1 MDTERAT
8 KMAIT
13 PDLAE
18 SRLIARQVSIDAVS
32 VTRGGWTVHVSS
44 GGARGASTWHML
56 SADVT
61 RVRGLGGIGEDL
73 GADLGEIEP
82 EPTPMILSHVC
93 ERARE
98 SDAPDDGGEHA
109 YGDAEVVWVE
119 GRLRVR
125 DHHAVT
131 LGWGV
136 RCHG

>member
-1 MDTERAT
+1 MVTS
-8 KMAIT
+8 

-18 SRLIARQVSIDAVS
+18 SRLISRQVSIDAVS

-73 GADLGEIEP
+73 GADLGQIEP
-82 EPTPMILSHVC
+82 EPTAMILSHVC

-98 SDAPDDGGEHA
+98 SDAPDDHG
-109 YGDAEVVWVE
+109 GDAEVVWVE

-131 LGWGV
+131 LAWGV

>member
-8 KMAIT
+8 EMAIT
-13 PDLAE
+13 PDLTE
-18 SRLIARQVSIDAVS
+18 SRLISRQVSIDAVS
-32 VTRGGWTVHVSS
+32 VTRGGWTVRVSS
-44 GGARGASTWHML
+44 GGARGTSTWHML

-61 RVRGLGGIGEDL
+61 RVRGLGGNGEDL

-82 EPTPMILSHVC
+82 EPTAMILSHVC

-98 SDAPDDGGEHA
+98 SDAPDDG
-109 YGDAEVVWVE
+109 GDAEVVWVE